1 MRRKKEHNPLLYF
14 QYTDEELDSL
24 IREQETQEHTR
35 TKRKA
40 RTPLR
45 DNSRNIAVHLTDEQY
60 ERLHAYLNATHLPVS
75 TYFRKL
81 IAGERLKEN
90 AFDLTHNL
98 HAGVNKIYSNVR
110 QIARNPHVAELDAGA
125 VRRLNYLA
133 DKLCEQVY
141 LLSSQK

>member
-1 MRRKKEHNPLLYF
+1 MRRKKAHNPLLYS

-24 IREQETQEHTR
+24 IREQEAWGHAPS
-35 TKRKA
+35 KRKT

-45 DNSRNIAVHLTDEQY
+45 DNSRNIAVHMTDEQY

-81 IAGERLKEN
+81 IAGERLREN

-110 QIARNPHVAELDAGA
+110 QITRNPHAAELDAGA

>member
-1 MRRKKEHNPLLYF
+1 MRRKKAHNPLLYF

-24 IREQETQEHTR
+24 IREQETWGQAPSKKKT
-35 TKRKA
+35 

-60 ERLHAYLNATHLPVS
+60 ERLHTYLNATHLPLS

-110 QIARNPHVAELDAGA
+110 QITRNPHAAELDAGA

>member
-1 MRRKKEHNPLLYF
+1 M
-14 QYTDEELDSL
+14 
-24 IREQETQEHTR
+24 
-35 TKRKA
+35 
-40 RTPLR
+40 R

-75 TYFRKL
+75 TCFRKL

-90 AFDLTHNL
+90 AFDLTHGL

-110 QIARNPHVAELDAGA
+110 QITRNPRATELDADA

-141 LLSSQK
+141 LLSNQK